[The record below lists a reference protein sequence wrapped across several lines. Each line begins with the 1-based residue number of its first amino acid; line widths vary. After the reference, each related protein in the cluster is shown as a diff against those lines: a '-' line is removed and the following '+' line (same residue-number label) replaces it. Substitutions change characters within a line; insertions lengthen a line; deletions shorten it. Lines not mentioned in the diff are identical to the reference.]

1 MSRSKSVVLTAVMLV
16 VGLVGGA
23 ATLTLMRVLAPLH
36 ITAYFTTVTGLYPG
50 DEVRIAGVT
59 AGKVSAIEPEGD
71 RVRMQLSVDHGI
83 HVPTDARAVIVA
95 PNLISARFVQLT
107 PAYEDRGPTM
117 ADGAV
122 IPVERT
128 AAPVEWDE
136 VKRQLTRLATDLGPR
151 GDMSDT
157 SVARFL
163 DSAANALGSGN
174 GAKLRDTLTELS
186 GAGRILADNSP
197 DIVAVI
203 SNLQTFVSAL
213 RDSNEQIVE
222 FQGRLATL
230 SSVLDGSRSDLDS
243 ALRNVADVVGVVQQF
258 IRETRDPTA
267 EQIGRLADVT
277 ANLVQHKRD
286 LEQVLHVAPTALAN
300 TVNFFD
306 PRDGAIN
313 GVFGLNVFSNP
324 IQFLCSSIGAIENV
338 TASESA
344 KLCAQYL
351 GPALRTLNFNYLPFP
366 ANPFLGG
373 VPKPEQMIYTEPG
386 LAPGGEG
393 GKPGPPETPPAVS
406 AYTGAGDVPP
416 PPGYGPPP
424 APPPPSLP
432 GLLLPSTQ
440 PTPPGSGPVL
450 PAEVTPVPQGTDPGP
465 VPGNPQP

>member
-1 MSRSKSVVLTAVMLV
+1 MSRSKVVALAAVMLV
-16 VGLVGGA
+16 VALVGGA
-23 ATLTLMRVLAPLH
+23 VTLVLGRVLAPLRV
-36 ITAYFTTVTGLYPG
+36 TAYFSTVTGLYPG

-71 RVRMQLSVDHGI
+71 RVRMQLEVDHGI
-83 HVPTDARAVIVA
+83 PVPADARAVIVA

-117 ADGAV
+117 GENGV
-122 IPVERT
+122 IPLERT

-151 GDMSDT
+151 SDMSGT
-157 SVARFL
+157 AVARFL
-163 DSAANALGSGN
+163 DSTANALGGN
-174 GAKLRDTLTELS
+174 GAKLRDTLTQLS

-203 SNLQTFVSAL
+203 SNLQTFVTAL
-213 RDSNEQIVE
+213 RDSNAQIVQ

-243 ALRNVADVVGVVQQF
+243 ALRNVADVVGIVQQF
-258 IRETRDPTA
+258 VRETRDPAA
-267 EQIGRLADVT
+267 EQIQRLADVT
-277 ANLVQHKRD
+277 GNLVQHQRD

-351 GPALRTLNFNYLPFP
+351 GPALRLLNFNYLPFP
-366 ANPFLGG
+366 VNPFLGG
-373 VPKPEQMIYTEPG
+373 APKPEQMLYTEPG
-386 LAPGGEG
+386 LAPGGAG
-393 GKPGPPETPPAVS
+393 GKPGPAEIPPAVS

-432 GLLLPSTQ
+432 GILLPSTA
-440 PTPPGSGPVL
+440 PAPPASGPLL
-450 PAEVTPVPQGTDPGP
+450 PAEATPAPQAPNLGALPGSA
-465 VPGNPQP
+465 QP